1 MKTKSDTVEIPLTE
15 QVRAVAMSGDV
26 VLPPLP
32 QTGQRLLVLFN
43 DPDLLDSGKVAEIVH
58 TDPAIAAAMLKMA
71 NSAFFGGLQP
81 IFDLSQAIGRLGLRR
96 VAALVTTLV
105 HKGQFETNDPHKAA
119 LLEGLW
125 NQAVV
130 SALAARRLATVT
142 SGDPEESYLAGLLHD
157 IGKLLALRAID
168 HVAARRPEIEVT
180 PLILAEVLEADHAEF
195 GHRVLHEWHFPEPIC
210 RAVRLHH
217 DESCKDGLALR
228 VQAADAIAC
237 KMGAHSDPD
246 PDLVLE
252 DVTAIERLNLTDLEL
267 AAMMVDLED
276 EIAALRH
283 FL

>member
-1 MKTKSDTVEIPLTE
+1 MNAKTHTVEIPLVE
-15 QVRAVAMSGDV
+15 HVRAVAMTGDV
-26 VLPPLP
+26 ALPPLP
-32 QTGQRLLVLFN
+32 ETGQRLLVLIS
-43 DPDLLDSGKVAEIVH
+43 DPDLLDSRKVADIVH
-58 TDPAIAAAMLKMA
+58 TDPAIAAALLKTA

-81 IFDLSQAIGRLGLRR
+81 IFDLSQAIGRLGLKRI
-96 VAALVTTLV
+96 ATLVTTLV
-105 HKGQFETNDPHKAA
+105 HKGQFETKDPLKAT
-119 LLEGLW
+119 LLESLW

-130 SALAARRLATVT
+130 SALAARRLATAT

-168 HVAARRPEIEVT
+168 HVAAQRPELEVT

-237 KMGAHSDPD
+237 KMGAHCDPD

-252 DVTAIERLNLTDLEL
+252 EVTAIERLNLTDLEL

-276 EIAALRH
+276 EIAALKH
-283 FL
+283 VL